1 MISRSREKQWKNN
14 HDIRERQRYQ
24 EVHAGQLNCGDV
36 IETFLVEKRK
46 EILQEKIP
54 FKPYMV

>member
-1 MISRSREKQWKNN
+1 MT
-14 HDIRERQRYQ
+14 RERQRYQ

-46 EILQEKIP
+46 EILQEKIQLNHIW
-54 FKPYMV
+54 FKR